1 MHPIFSRAGATKSSR
16 IGCFV
21 MTALADMHDRL
32 KPYYSEI
39 GRPPG
44 C

>member
-1 MHPIFSRAGATKSSR
+1 MLFCVILTL
-16 IGCFV
+16 
-21 MTALADMHDRL
+21 TALADMHDRL

-44 C
+44 CCALRF